1 MNTEYAPLSFDRM
14 PAYLDLLNRCNSRA
28 SDYSFANLWGW
39 ATHYELQWRF
49 DGTLCWIRQKR
60 PFPANWAPVGPW
72 TEVEDWSKAPETAPG
87 ALFIRVPHALADIW
101 SAALPG
107 RVDIE
112 DTRDLWDYLYLSSEL
127 CTLPGNRFHKKK
139 NLLKQF
145 MKTYEYDYSPL
156 SEACVETVLDMQAEW
171 CRWRDCESSESLQ
184 AENDAVARVLTAW
197 DKIPGLCGGV
207 IHVDDVPVAYT
218 LAEPLGDD
226 TMVIHFEKAA
236 PCLKGGYQAI
246 NYLFCN
252 DAGKNAV
259 YVNREQDLGD
269 EGLRQAKM
277 SYNPTDF
284 FRKCSVRMLPSNSG

>member
-1 MNTEYAPLSFDRM
+1 MNTEYSPVSLDRM

-39 ATHYELQWRF
+39 ATHYALEWRF

-72 TEVEDWSKAPETAPG
+72 EAVDDWSKVPETAPG
-87 ALFIRVPHALADIW
+87 ALFIRVPYALGDLW
-101 SAALPG
+101 RTALPG
-107 RVDIE
+107 GVEIE
-112 DTRDLWDYLYLSSEL
+112 DSRDMWDYLYLSSEL
-127 CTLPGNRFHKKK
+127 RTLPGNRFHKKK
-139 NLLKQF
+139 NLLRQF
-145 MKTYEYDYSPL
+145 MKAYEYCYSSL
-156 SEACVETVLDMQAEW
+156 SEACVETVMDMQTEW

-197 DKIPGLCGGV
+197 DRIPGLCGG
-207 IHVDDVPVAYT
+207 IIRIDDVPVAYT
-218 LAEPLGDD
+218 LAEPLCED

-236 PCLKGGYQAI
+236 SCVKGGYQAI

-252 DAGKNAV
+252 DVDKNV
-259 YVNREQDLGD
+259 TYVNREQDLGD

-284 FRKCSVRMLPSNSG
+284 SRKCSVRIL